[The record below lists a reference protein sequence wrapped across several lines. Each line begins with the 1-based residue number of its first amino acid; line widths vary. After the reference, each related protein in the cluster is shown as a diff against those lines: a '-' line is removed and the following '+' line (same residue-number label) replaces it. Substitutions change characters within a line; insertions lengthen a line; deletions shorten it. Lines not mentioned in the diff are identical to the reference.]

1 MPAYRHHQR
10 CVHPN
15 TVRCAHCGA
24 SLAAGHPG
32 GGEESEAAM
41 KRTCLGYLLF
51 FAAVG
56 GVCGILLALLLP
68 PFAPGHEAPF
78 VAKLALALA
87 CGFAVSALLTL
98 AAYILKDT
106 LQRLRDR
113 ARLAD
118 RLVTML
124 PADGERVVACGTLVA
139 TGPLVTAPFTGTTCV
154 SYWYQVKHTAGGSH
168 SGDVIDAWGYSLTPS
183 SVETPW
189 GSVRL
194 LSYTEF
200 DFPAAPMTDAPPRLR
215 AAEYFAATPRVPLGL
230 DSLGTSI
237 AAVKALMADDDG
249 AVRGDFGGVGANFQ
263 EGPYRLYEKVVL
275 DREPVCA
282 FGTWAADRN
291 GLLPDPT
298 SAVFFPVHLRKGTSS
313 EVRRSLVP
321 GIVGNAC
328 AAAVL
333 LALAALA
340 VWAFFSH
347 AEEFL

>member
-1 MPAYRHHQR
+1 
-10 CVHPN
+10 
-15 TVRCAHCGA
+15 
-24 SLAAGHPG
+24 
-32 GGEESEAAM
+32 M

-56 GVCGILLALLLP
+56 GVCGIALAFFLP

-87 CGFAVSALLTL
+87 CGFVVSALVTL
-98 AAYILKDT
+98 AAAILKDT
-106 LQRLRDR
+106 WQRVRDR
-113 ARLAD
+113 AALAD
-118 RLVTML
+118 RLLTML
-124 PADGERVVACGTLVA
+124 PTDGERVVACGTLVA
-139 TGPLVTAPFTGTTCV
+139 TGPLLTAPCTGTSCA
-154 SYWYQVKHTAGGSH
+154 SYWYQVKHSSSGSR
-168 SGDVIDAWGYSLTPS
+168 SSDVIDAWGYALTPS
-183 SVETPW
+183 SIETAW
-189 GSVRL
+189 GAVRL

-200 DFPAAPMTDAPPRLR
+200 DFPTAPMTDAPSRLR
-215 AAEYFAATPRVPLGL
+215 AAEYFATTPLVPLGL
-230 DSLGTSI
+230 DSLGGSI

-282 FGTWAADRN
+282 FGIWAADRS

-298 SAVFFPVHLRKGTSS
+298 SAVFFPVHLQKGTPG
-313 EVRRSLVP
+313 EVRRTLLS
-321 GIVGNAC
+321 GIIGNAC

-340 VWAFFSH
+340 VWAFFTH

>member
-1 MPAYRHHQR
+1 
-10 CVHPN
+10 
-15 TVRCAHCGA
+15 
-24 SLAAGHPG
+24 
-32 GGEESEAAM
+32 M

-56 GVCGILLALLLP
+56 LVCGILLALLLP

-87 CGFAVSALLTL
+87 CGFVVSALLTL
-98 AAYILKDT
+98 AASILKDT
-106 LQRLRDR
+106 LQRMRDR

-139 TGPLVTAPFTGTTCV
+139 IGPLLTAPFTGTTCA
-154 SYWYQVKHTAGGSH
+154 SYWYQVKHTSSGSR
-168 SGDVIDAWGYSLTPS
+168 SSDVIDAWGYALTPS
-183 SVETPW
+183 SIETAW
-189 GSVRL
+189 GAVRL

-200 DFPAAPMTDAPPRLR
+200 DFPTAPMTDGPPRLR
-215 AAEYFAATPRVPLGL
+215 AAEYFATTPLVPLGL

-249 AVRGDFGGVGANFQ
+249 AVRGDFGGVPADFR
-263 EGPYRLYEKVVL
+263 EGSYRLYEKVVF
-275 DREPVCA
+275 DRDPVCA
-282 FGTWAADRN
+282 FGTWAADRT

-298 SAVFFPVHLRKGTSS
+298 SAVFFPVHLQKGTPG
-313 EVRRSLVP
+313 EVRRSLLS
-321 GIVGNAC
+321 GSVGNAC

-347 AEEFL
+347 AEEYL